1 MRTLE
6 PQTNQNPPSLR
17 DGHSQTAYR
26 VEPNAR
32 VRERED
38 GSEGFGAGV
47 KTAFSVSLFW
57 AIVHEIVAEWK
68 H

>member
-1 MRTLE
+1 MGTWQPASKKLASV
-6 PQTNQNPPSLR
+6 T
-17 DGHSQTAYR
+17 
-26 VEPNAR
+26 R

>member
-1 MRTLE
+1 MRILVTQLKLTFIE
-6 PQTNQNPPSLR
+6 QLLTK
-17 DGHSQTAYR
+17 
-26 VEPNAR
+26 AR